1 MKKTIYI
8 SLTLTVFLLAS
19 AETSFA
25 CSCPRSLE
33 PLKKQ
38 VRQAFKDSAAIFSG
52 EVIEISDSP
61 TEENSLLVK
70 FKVANSWKGELTSE
84 VSITTAKNSAMCGY
98 SFEVGKKY
106 LVYANGLKD
115 SLLVTNCSR
124 TTDMGNQRDVKYLA
138 KLKRQQRVN

>member
-1 MKKTIYI
+1 MKKAVYM

-33 PLKKQ
+33 PVKKQ

-52 EVIEISDSP
+52 EVLEISESSTD
-61 TEENSLLVK
+61 ENSLLVK
-70 FKVANSWKGELTSE
+70 FKVENLWKSELTSE
-84 VSITTAKNSAMCGY
+84 VTIATGKNSAMCGY

-106 LVYANGLKD
+106 LVYANGLED
-115 SLLVTNCSR
+115 SLMVTNCSQ
-124 TTDMGNQRDVKYLA
+124 TTDMSNQRDVKYLA
-138 KLKRQQRVN
+138 KLKRQKRVN